1 MSFDLIALNQLT
13 SQQIS
18 QILDHSHILQDEW
31 ISGSL
36 SDRLSGKRIGLIT
49 DDTGWRNTSALQLG
63 ALGMGATCVQI
74 PISFS
79 GKEELADLAEYLSNW
94 YDLLAIR
101 TPDYAKLQ
109 TFVDVCPKPVL
120 NLRTK
125 NNHPCETLGDLA
137 YVLSRRG
144 SIKDLNVVCVAQ
156 AHNIIHSWAEAAM
169 VLPIKFTQVF
179 APEYHID
186 QTVYDHVH
194 INCTDDMA
202 AVLDADVIITD
213 SWPVDGDHTQFV
225 KYQITSDLL
234 DSASD
239 DCLFIPCPPV
249 TRGQEVSDDAMNHK
263 NCVCFP
269 SKEYLLHVQNACL
282 QLML

>member
-13 SQQIS
+13 SQQIT

-31 ISGSL
+31 ASGDL
-36 SDRLSGKRIGLIT
+36 SEHLRGKRIGLIV

-63 ALGMGATCVQI
+63 AMSMGATSVQI
-74 PISFS
+74 PITFS
-79 GKEELADLAEYLSNW
+79 CNEELADLAEYLSNW

-101 TPDYAKLQ
+101 TPDFAKLQ
-109 TFVDVCPKPVL
+109 AFVDVCPKPVL

-125 NNHPCETLGDLA
+125 SNHPCETLGDLS

-144 SIKDLNVVCVAQ
+144 SIKDLHVVCVAQ

-179 APEYHID
+179 APKYHID
-186 QTVYDHVH
+186 QTIYDHEN

-202 AVLDADVIITD
+202 AIQDADVIITD
-213 SWPVDGDHTQFV
+213 SWPQDDGHMQFE
-225 KYQITSDLL
+225 KYQITNKILNST
-234 DSASD
+234 SD

-249 TRGQEVSDDAMNHK
+249 TRGQEISNEAIDHEK
-263 NCVCFP
+263 CVCFP
-269 SKEYLLHVQNACL
+269 AKEYLLHVQNACL